1 MNLKLAL
8 ILLTLVSVVADTML
22 LPFYPQFFSRVFNV
36 ESSEH
41 VGFYIAACCF
51 TVMLAFPLW
60 AKVAKKVNELH
71 LWVYT
76 QIAAAILGIACFYS
90 TDLLMFWIL
99 SQTMLIFKASY
110 LLMYPFILR
119 LEEKGN
125 HLNLIGIF
133 SALVHLG
140 AIGGA
145 VVGGLV
151 LQVYEPQDVYL
162 IMASTDIL
170 QVFVCLI
177 VIWTRQI
184 PFKAHFVAPEKNE
197 VKKKSWNFVY
207 KIGVVSALFYFSA
220 YTISPFF
227 SSYWKEVSQINNDL
241 FAGIVYSIPGWI
253 ALFVLYY
260 NHVNGQSNQHIK
272 VCCLSLIAGS
282 IGLALQGVELS
293 WLVIFGRIVFGIAL
307 FQVTVRL
314 EVMLFEMSTPDKY
327 ASDFSKVYFM
337 QNMGLIFSSFISGI
351 LVLNDQLTLPFYVS
365 SLGFLLTLIVLISL
379 FKSDFYNEKI
389 NGAVVSST

>member
-1 MNLKLAL
+1 MNLKSAL
-8 ILLTLVSVVADTML
+8 ILLTLVSVIADTML
-22 LPFYPQFFSRVFNV
+22 LPFYPQFFARVFNV

-41 VGFYIAACCF
+41 VGIYIATCCF
-51 TVMLAFPLW
+51 TVMLAFPIW
-60 AKVAKKVNELH
+60 ARVAKKINELH

-76 QIAAAILGIACFYS
+76 QIAAAILGVACFYT
-90 TDLLMFWIL
+90 TDLLVFWIV

-119 LEEKGN
+119 LEEKSN

-145 VVGGLV
+145 VVGGFMLEIF
-151 LQVYEPQDVYL
+151 EPQDVYL

-170 QVFVCLI
+170 QVIVCLV
-177 VIWTRQI
+177 VIQTRNV
-184 PFKAHFVAPEKNE
+184 PFKAE
-197 VKKKSWNFVY
+197 VITSAENQSTGRSKSFVY
-207 KIGVVSALFYFSA
+207 KIGVISALFYFSA

-227 SSYWKEVSQINNDL
+227 SSYWKEVSQIDNDL
-241 FAGIVYSIPGWI
+241 LAGIVYSIPGWV

-260 NHVNGQSNQHIK
+260 NHMNGQSKSHLK
-272 VCCLSLIAGS
+272 VCFLSLMAGS
-282 IGLALQGVELS
+282 IGLALQGIELS
-293 WLVIFGRIVFGIAL
+293 WLVIFGRIIFGISL

-314 EVMLFEMSTPDKY
+314 EVILFEMSTPDAY

-337 QNMGLIFSSFISGI
+337 QNIGLIFSSFISGL
-351 LVLNDQLTLPFYVS
+351 LVLGDQLTLPFYVS
-365 SLGFLLTLIVLISL
+365 SLGFLITLIVLMSL
-379 FKSDFYNEKI
+379 FKSEYYNEKT
-389 NGAVVSST
+389 VVL